1 MKQFTLVIF
10 ILTVMSFSDAEEKK
24 LIEYH
29 KRNELN
35 WEDYHARPNH
45 QSSFKALTAT
55 RITFKANSNGKTLR
69 FSIKNT
75 FEPHNSW
82 TKGNESVL
90 LLEH

>member
-35 WEDYHARPNH
+35 WEDYHARPSKFFQSINGDQNH
-45 QSSFKALTAT
+45 IQSKL
-55 RITFKANSNGKTLR
+55 K
-69 FSIKNT
+69 
-75 FEPHNSW
+75 W
-82 TKGNESVL
+82 
-90 LLEH
+90 